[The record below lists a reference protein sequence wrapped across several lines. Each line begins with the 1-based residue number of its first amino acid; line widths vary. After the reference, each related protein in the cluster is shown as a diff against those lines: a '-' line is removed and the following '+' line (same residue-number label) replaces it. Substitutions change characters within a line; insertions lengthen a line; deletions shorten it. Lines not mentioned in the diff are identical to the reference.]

1 MKLHRMK
8 FLTQSLQLVLC
19 KGIDLQNVGKFRFYY
34 HRIVLVARRIIIIHV
49 MHMIGILKKS
59 AKFSLSCIDKWISP
73 TKKQVPLLFYPSKGV
88 VQPEPL
94 GLVLIFSSFKARLL
108 PLHIDN
114 CLGNAR
120 MARSVMCAAS

>member
-1 MKLHRMK
+1 MLKQILLPQNCVSSDEDYHYSRHAYGK
-8 FLTQSLQLVLC
+8 SLAHFCCAWFYLSIFSHLNPPYLFAASSPQSVQ
-19 KGIDLQNVGKFRFYY
+19 
-34 HRIVLVARRIIIIHV
+34 
-49 MHMIGILKKS
+49 IGMPKKS

-114 CLGNAR
+114 CLD
-120 MARSVMCAAS
+120 SE